1 MGSISTAVVA
11 VTVGLFKAGVVT
23 GEGVDMT
30 DLGKILKS
38 SSTGEEEGI
47 IGVGGGGVSITTL
60 SVLSFVWTV

>member
-1 MGSISTAVVA
+1 MGNISTAVAA

-30 DLGKILKS
+30 DLGKVLKS

-60 SVLSFVWTV
+60 SVLSFA